1 LVWGVGWVE
10 LVLLVGKIW
19 TGVLVYWSTFSLLG
33 VEERWFWVR
42 EECVGMGMIEF
53 EEIED

>member
-1 LVWGVGWVE
+1 VGWVE

-19 TGVLVYWSTFSLLG
+19 TGVLVYWSTFILLG